1 MRKMT
6 ICVLLLTLG
15 MIFTPITVKAN
26 DNLNKSELPT
36 AGFSEF
42 LSNIDTFVT
51 PPKHENYL
59 IDNHSGKKSF
69 MGYKTITDKKSNQY
83 ALQQEAY
90 TDEEGFRKI
99 NNRYCVAI
107 GTAFNAEVGQ
117 HFDAELENGTIIECI
132 VGDIKDN
139 KDTDATNTFTSQG
152 CCLEFIVD
160 SKKICG
166 TIKYMGDCSY
176 KCDEWNS
183 PCLQYIVYDDLN
195 FLKKGED

>member
-1 MRKMT
+1 
-6 ICVLLLTLG
+6 
-15 MIFTPITVKAN
+15 MIATMLFSVKINVKAEN
-26 DNLNKSELPT
+26 SDMPKVGITSMIDE
-36 AGFSEF
+36 
-42 LSNIDTFVT
+42 IDTFIV
-51 PPKHENYL
+51 PPRRTKYL
-59 IDNHSGKKSF
+59 IVGHNGKKTF
-69 MGYKTITDKKSNQY
+69 MGYKSITNKVSNQY

-160 SKKICG
+160 SKKICD

-176 KCDEWNS
+176 KCEEWNS